1 MNKPAFTLNFN
12 LPSYLSNLREMIH
25 KEKKISKSRSQ
36 SSSENSTGSNYDKV
50 FLNRFKES
58 SQNNIVK
65 QNDKNI
71 TSTTNETTKK
81 NEPFETFV
89 NVEKETPFKATVF
102 TKIHNTRKKYRKES
116 KLQQFYRIIRSNI
129 LYIRSNR
136 KEILYI
142 LIFLFLLVLNI
153 YNFGRNWKIS
163 SELDDLK
170 VITDN
175 LISICKKLNDS
186 ESSIKND
193 NTQTQTDFFSSN
205 IITFGLTGV
214 KIRI

>member
-1 MNKPAFTLNFN
+1 MNKPAFSLNFN
-12 LPSYLSNLREMIH
+12 LPSLLSNLREMIH
-25 KEKKISKSRSQ
+25 KEEKISKSRSH
-36 SSSENSTGSNYDKV
+36 SSSEISTASNYDRI
-50 FLNRFKES
+50 FLNQFRES

-65 QNDKNI
+65 QNDKTVPGTN
-71 TSTTNETTKK
+71 NETTKK
-81 NEPFETFV
+81 NESFETFV

-116 KLQQFYRIIRSNI
+116 KLQQFFRIIRSNI

-136 KEILYI
+136 KEIFYI
-142 LIFLFLLVLNI
+142 FIFLFLLVLNI

-170 VITDN
+170 AVTDN
-175 LISICKKLNDS
+175 LMSICKKLNDS
-186 ESSIKND
+186 ESPIINES
-193 NTQTQTDFFSSN
+193 TQTQTDFFSSN